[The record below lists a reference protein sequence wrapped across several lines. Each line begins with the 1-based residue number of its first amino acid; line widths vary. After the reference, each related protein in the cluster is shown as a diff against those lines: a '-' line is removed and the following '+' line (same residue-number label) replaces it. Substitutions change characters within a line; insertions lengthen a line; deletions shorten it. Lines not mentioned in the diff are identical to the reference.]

1 MTEFFIFE
9 GLTEDD
15 ENRLLNQFNGTTYKY
30 KKDETILSNVANTT
44 KFWIVKS
51 GSANIVRYNYNGTRT
66 IIERLEAGNIF
77 GPFSASFSQDLYVIS
92 SQDTEIINFDY
103 SKLINRS
110 GRNIEIQNKVIDNM
124 VNILSLRLRTYHER
138 VEILT
143 EKTIRDK
150 LLAYF
155 NNLSIK
161 QIKKNITIPFTMTAL
176 ADYLSIDRSAM
187 MREIKNLTEEGL
199 IEYKNKNIKLLY

>member
-9 GLTEDD
+9 GLSDD
-15 ENRLLNQFNGTTYKY
+15 DVKRLLNQFNASTYKY
-30 KKDETILSNVANTT
+30 KKDETILSNVANTN
-44 KFWIVKS
+44 KFWIVKE

-66 IIERLEAGNIF
+66 IIEQLNVGNIF
-77 GPFSASFSQDLYVIS
+77 GPFSASYAPDLYVIAS
-92 SQDTEIINFDY
+92 SDTEIINFDY
-103 SKLINRS
+103 SKLINRT
-110 GRNIEIQNKVIDNM
+110 GRNIEIQNKVIDNV
-124 VNILSLRLRTYHER
+124 VNILSTKLRTYHER

-161 QIKKNITIPFTMTAL
+161 QIRKNIVIPFTMTML

-187 MREIKNLTEEGL
+187 MREIKNLNDDGL
-199 IEYKNKNIKLLY
+199 ISSKGRYINIKY